1 MIQEQLVTE
10 DEPIVAE
17 VGRKQALRKTFSES
31 TQLLNLLFS
40 QCNEFIA
47 ASLNIVFLWLLYYF
61 SLLILTLMSLC

>member
-31 TQLLNLLFS
+31 AQLLNLY
-40 QCNEFIA
+40 
-47 ASLNIVFLWLLYYF
+47 SLNAMNLL
-61 SLLILTLMSLC
+61 LHL